1 MPARLTT
8 KAFFDTNVLIYAVAQ
23 NDPRSAKA
31 EVLLASGGAISVQ
44 VLNEFASVARRKI
57 RMSRNEVTEALNAIR
72 VLCPSPA
79 PITVETHDAALAIAE
94 KYGYEIHDA
103 LIAASALEA
112 GCTTLYS
119 EDMQHRQVLEGRLT
133 IFNPFK

>member
-1 MPARLTT
+1 MPA
-8 KAFFDTNVLIYAVAQ
+8 KSFFDTNVLIYAVVQ

-31 EVLLASGGAISVQ
+31 EALLAGGGAISVQ
-44 VLNEFASVARRKI
+44 ILNEFTSVARRKI
-57 RMSRNEVTEALNAIR
+57 HMSWNEVTEALSAIR

-79 PITVETHDAALAIAE
+79 PVTVKTHDAALAIAE
-94 KYGYEIHDA
+94 NYGFEIYDA

-133 IFNPFK
+133 VWNPFK